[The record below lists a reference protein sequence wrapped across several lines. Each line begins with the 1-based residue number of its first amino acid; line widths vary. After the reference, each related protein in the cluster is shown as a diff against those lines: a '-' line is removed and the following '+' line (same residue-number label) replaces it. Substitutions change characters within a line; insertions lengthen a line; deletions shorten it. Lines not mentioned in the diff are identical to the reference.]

1 MWYVY
6 ILKSKVIEWR
16 YVGFT
21 EDLKK
26 RFREHNQGKSTA
38 TKPYKP
44 FELMSYVAVKDRQ
57 TALQLEK
64 YFKSGS
70 GIAWMNKHLLPDD

>member
-6 ILKSKVIEWR
+6 VLRSRVKEWR

-26 RFREHNQGKSTA
+26 RFREHNEGKSAA

-44 FELMSYVAVKDRQ
+44 FVLMSYIAVKDRQ
-57 TALQLEK
+57 TALQLEG